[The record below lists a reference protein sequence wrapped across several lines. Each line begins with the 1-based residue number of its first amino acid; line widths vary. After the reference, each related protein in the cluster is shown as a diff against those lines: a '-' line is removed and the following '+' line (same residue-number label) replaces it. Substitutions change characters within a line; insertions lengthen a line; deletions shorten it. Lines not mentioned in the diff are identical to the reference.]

1 MAIVHIIM
9 LMCTGLV
16 ESCKRVA
23 CKREKTEQ
31 AFEERYVQDKNTRIS
46 VLESYYAT
54 MYSNPISNLINNIFA
69 QLAVHVLIE
78 FLLEIFPF
86 LHTTESFSKDMI
98 GTRN

>member
-31 AFEERYVQDKNTRIS
+31 AFEERYVQHKGTR
-46 VLESYYAT
+46 VFVPESCYIT
-54 MYSNPISNLINNIFA
+54 MYLSLISNLSNNTFYTISDSCTLF
-69 QLAVHVLIE
+69 IE
-78 FLLEIFPF
+78 FC
-86 LHTTESFSKDMI
+86 
-98 GTRN
+98 